1 MQGGTPLERRCASLG
16 TLCLLL
22 GILELVYCGQRVIM
36 QLLNDRI
43 VRAERA
49 WFPSGAHPPPAAIY
63 GEAEAFAHRVAP
75 WEIARTVP
83 FVVAAVALL
92 FIARRLR
99 QGDLPALGAAR
110 QWALA
115 ALGVV
120 AVSLLVQIIAIA
132 PATMDYQARIVE
144 LVPTPPHGKAPFDVG
159 QFMASTTVVAL
170 GFGLAAGAV
179 GMSVWPVIL
188 YIWAGRLRAEAAAQP
203 AVAPA
208 PAG

>member
-22 GILELVYCGQRVIM
+22 GILELVYCGQRVIV
-36 QLLNDRI
+36 QLLNSRI
-43 VRAERA
+43 VQAERA
-49 WFPSGAHPPPAAIY
+49 FLPTGPHPPPAAIY
-63 GEAEAFAHRVAP
+63 SEAEALAHRVAP

-99 QGDLPALGAAR
+99 QGDLAALGAAR

-120 AVSLLVQIIAIA
+120 AVSLLVQIIAIV

-144 LVPTPPHGKAPFDVG
+144 LLPTPPRSKAPFDVK
-159 QFMASTTVVAL
+159 QFTSSMTVVGVA
-170 GFGLAAGAV
+170 FGLAFGAV

-208 PAG
+208 G